1 MQPNHHHHLSVL
13 PYSRVKWLYMKL
25 NSEVSSHAP
34 YRSWRFASFPYF
46 TFCSSSSDISKTTRI
61 WRVSTVPKKAAIVV
75 GVVTA
80 ITLLIAVLLLIL
92 FGTFDRLVDR
102 MIHASVVITPTSSV
116 YSNWVSPDTPIYFSI
131 YLFNI
136 TNQEDIERGAKPRI
150 EQIGPYVYMEK
161 REKTNITWP
170 KGDHSQVSFY
180 QRLTFTFNRN
190 LSVGDPDKDIVIGI
204 SIPFVTLSANMELGV
219 GLSTNEYALMTIFVE
234 PKLFVETSVTKFLW
248 GYVDP
253 ITDAC
258 NTFDSRKCPS
268 HKVGVM
274 FGKNGTDDGPFV
286 IETGVNDITKL
297 GNILSY
303 KGKSTVDVWS
313 SDEANQIKG
322 TDGSHVAPGLSM
334 HSRRFIFATDL
345 CRSFELK
352 VDGLRKLTNSDKL
365 KALALGGTPET
376 AQPASV
382 NPANKAYCPVLT
394 PGPPCPPAGTFDLS
408 SCRKQGDLRP
418 PIYSSQPYFFG
429 ADPALRDEVEGLPTP
444 TADNASTKVFVEP
457 RLGLVVEA
465 YKRLQISAYVRPS
478 KIMSDQFKN
487 WTKPTFLPVVWFEEK
502 AVAEADAL
510 EVLYTSVYEK
520 PNCGRRIILITMVV
534 FVGLLLILL
543 ITLAILLFQICHQH
557 SRTGD
562 VIKSRLLIPTRAG

>member
-1 MQPNHHHHLSVL
+1 MVTLHVDWISATKLSLQGNKSMTCV
-13 PYSRVKWLYMKL
+13 
-25 NSEVSSHAP
+25 N
-34 YRSWRFASFPYF
+34 
-46 TFCSSSSDISKTTRI
+46 CS
-61 WRVSTVPKKAAIVV
+61 KKAAIVV
-75 GVVTA
+75 GTVTA
-80 ITLLIAVLLLIL
+80 ITLLITVLLLIL
-92 FGTFDRLVDR
+92 YGTFDRLVER
-102 MIHASVVITPTSSV
+102 MIHESVVITPTSSV

-136 TNQEDIERGAKPRI
+136 TNHEDIERGAKPRI
-150 EQIGPYVYMEK
+150 EQIGPYGK
-161 REKTNITWP
+161 SREDEHHVA
-170 KGDHSQVSFY
+170 KGRSF
-180 QRLTFTFNRN
+180 
-190 LSVGDPDKDIVIGI
+190 SVGDPDKDIVIGI
-204 SIPFVTLSANMELGV
+204 STPFVTLSANMEMGI
-219 GLSTNEYALMTIFVE
+219 GLSTNEYALMTIFME
-234 PKLFVETSVTKFLW
+234 PKLFVETSVTEFLW

-258 NTFDSRKCPS
+258 NAFDSRKCPS

-274 FGKNGTDDGPFV
+274 FGKNGTADGPFV
-286 IETGVNDITKL
+286 IDTGVNDITKL

-334 HSRRFIFATDL
+334 NSRRFIFAADL
-345 CRSFELK
+345 CRSFEMK
-352 VDGLRKLTNSDKL
+352 VNGLGKLTNSDKL
-365 KALALGGTPET
+365 EVFSLAGTPET

-382 NPANKAYCPVLT
+382 NPANKGYCPTLT

-408 SCRKQGDLRP
+408 SCRQQGGLRP

-429 ADPALRDEVEGLPTP
+429 ADPALRDEVEGLPMP

-478 KIMSDQFKN
+478 KVMSEQFKN
-487 WTKPTFLPVVWFEEK
+487 WTKPTFIPVVWFEEK
-502 AVAEADAL
+502 AVAGADAL

-520 PNCGRRIILITMVV
+520 PNYGRRIVLITMVV
-534 FVGLLLILL
+534 FVGLLFILL
-543 ITLAILLFQICHQH
+543 VTLAILLFQICHQN
-557 SRTGD
+557 SRTGEA
-562 VIKSRLLIPTRAG
+562 IKSGAVNAPGVGMFDAKYTKVAAANPNSVR